1 MWKGVEKM
9 NDKEKVVRELN
20 KATSELVN
28 HPAHYTQGSMET
40 IEKIELLLTEEEY
53 IGFLKGNIIK
63 YDDRMNHKG
72 DAENDLRKSKWYAE
86 RLRKTYYGGTNPN
99 D

>member
-1 MWKGVEKM
+1 MYE
-9 NDKEKVVRELN
+9 EE
-20 KATSELVN
+20 EQVN

-40 IEKIELLLTEEEY
+40 IEKIKLLLTEEEY
-53 IGFLKGNIIK
+53 RGFLKGNIIK

-72 DAENDLRKSKWYAE
+72 DAESDLQKSKWYAK
-86 RLRKTYYGGTNPN
+86 RLRSSYYGGTNPN

>member
-1 MWKGVEKM
+1 M
-9 NDKEKVVRELN
+9 NQDRIPIMQEEEER
-20 KATSELVN
+20 ELVN
-28 HPAHYTQGSMET
+28 HPAHYTKGSMET

-86 RLRKTYYGGTNPN
+86 RLRSSYYGGTNPN